1 MSGMPTG
8 KAMTMNAE
16 YTKKVEYLEELQSTY
31 MYNIEDG
38 QKSPF
43 FSGREREKKRKKQ
56 ERGGGATW
64 RPIKQFFLPNNL

>member
-1 MSGMPTG
+1 MSGMQTG

-43 FSGREREKKRKKQ
+43 LGREREKEKETRKGVDNMQ
-56 ERGGGATW
+56 AN
-64 RPIKQFFLPNNL
+64 QSFLLNE

>member
-43 FSGREREKKRKKQ
+43 FRARERKRERNKK
-56 ERGGGATW
+56 GGGGNMEANQT
-64 RPIKQFFLPNNL
+64 ILLTE

>member
-38 QKSPF
+38 QMSF
-43 FSGREREKKRKKQ
+43 FKGRERER
-56 ERGGGATW
+56 ERNIGGSNMQANQSIISSH
-64 RPIKQFFLPNNL
+64 RIIFE

>member
-38 QKSPF
+38 QKSF
-43 FSGREREKKRKKQ
+43 FKGRERER
-56 ERGGGATW
+56 ERNKGGGQHASQSIISSH
-64 RPIKQFFLPNNL
+64 RIIFE

>member
-38 QKSPF
+38 QMSF
-43 FSGREREKKRKKQ
+43 FKGRERER
-56 ERGGGATW
+56 ERET
-64 RPIKQFFLPNNL
+64 

>member
-38 QKSPF
+38 QMSF
-43 FSGREREKKRKKQ
+43 FKGRERDRKRNI
-56 ERGGGATW
+56 GGSNMQANQSIISSH
-64 RPIKQFFLPNNL
+64 RIIFE

>member
-43 FSGREREKKRKKQ
+43 FRARERER
-56 ERGGGATW
+56 ERNIGGEQHASQSIISSH
-64 RPIKQFFLPNNL
+64 RIIFE

>member
-43 FSGREREKKRKKQ
+43 
-56 ERGGGATW
+56 
-64 RPIKQFFLPNNL
+64 

>member
-43 FSGREREKKRKKQ
+43 FRARERERERKREKH
-56 ERGGGATW
+56 RGGTTCK
-64 RPIKQFFLPNNL
+64 PINHFFSPNNL